1 MLKCCKYQAAIP
13 ADCLAAANIIKT
25 DPARGGGR
33 ASVTPPALQILQ
45 KASPARGLALS
56 ITIRFGIFTKL
67 AQR

>member
-13 ADCLAAANIIKT
+13 VDCLAAANIIKT
-25 DPARGGGR
+25 DPARGGGG
-33 ASVTPPALQILQ
+33 APIMPPQQILQ